1 VKLLRPLRERDFAL
15 LWTGMT
21 VSLLGDG
28 IFLVAEAWQV
38 YDLDNDPVALSI
50 VGTSW
55 TLGMVA
61 FLLTGGLISDR
72 VDRRRVLILADLV
85 RAAALIGMGVL
96 SVTGVVQ
103 IWHLVALSLFMGVGD
118 AFFGP
123 AFGAIVPD
131 IVSAELLVQAN
142 ALQQLVQQAAAKL
155 AGPALGGFLVA
166 VIGAGPAFLVDAAT
180 FALSAACVLL
190 MSVRSQAVDR
200 ARSARKELREGL
212 VFVRQEPWLWS
223 TLVMASLSLL
233 FFLGPLEVLLPF
245 IIRNDLGAGA
255 GGFGLVLTA
264 AGAGAIVA
272 SLAVSQLGIPR
283 RYLTFMYAAWAIATL
298 PLIGYALGTA
308 LWQFLLLGAVYGACE
323 TSGMVVWG
331 TLMSTRVPPELRGR
345 VHSLDWFVSIG
356 LTPVS
361 FALTGPISRAIGI
374 ETTLVLAGVLPVLA
388 CVVLYFAAGLRRD
401 EERYADAVSG
411 AGASAAERSTAAIS

>member
-85 RAAALIGMGVL
+85 RAAALLGMGLL
-96 SVTGVVQ
+96 SVTGVVE

-131 IVSAELLVQAN
+131 IVSAENLVQAS

-155 AGPALGGFLVA
+155 AGPAIGGFVVA
-166 VIGAGPAFLVDAAT
+166 AIGAGPAFLVDAGT
-180 FALSAACVLL
+180 FLLSALCVMALK
-190 MSVRSQAVDR
+190 VRSQAVER
-200 ARSARKELREGL
+200 ARSARRELREGL
-212 VFVRQEPWLWS
+212 VFVRREPWLWS
-223 TLVMASLSLL
+223 TLVAASLSLL
-233 FFLGPLEVLLPF
+233 FFLGPLEVLLPYV
-245 IIRNDLGAGA
+245 IRNDLHAGA
-255 GGFGLVLTA
+255 GGFGLVLAA
-264 AGAGAIVA
+264 AGAGAI
-272 SLAVSQLGIPR
+272 AVSIGVSQIGIPR
-283 RYLTFMYAAWAIATL
+283 RYLTFMYAMWSVATL
-298 PLIGYALGTA
+298 PLIGYAVGNS
-308 LWQFLLLGAVYGACE
+308 LWQFVLLGAIYGGCE
-323 TSGMVVWG
+323 TGGMVVWG

-361 FALTGPISRAIGI
+361 FALTGPLSSAIGI
-374 ETTLVLAGVLPVLA
+374 DATLILAGIVPALA
-388 CVVLYFAAGLRRD
+388 CVLLFFVAGLRRD

-411 AGASAAERSTAAIS
+411 APASAPAIP

>member
-1 VKLLRPLRERDFAL
+1 MKLLRPLRERDFAL

-38 YDLDNDPVALSI
+38 YDLDNNPVALSI

-61 FLLTGGLISDR
+61 FLLTGGIVSDR
-72 VDRRRVLILADLV
+72 IDRRRVLILADLV

-96 SVTGVVQ
+96 SVTGVVE

-131 IVSAELLVQAN
+131 IVSAEQLVQAN

-155 AGPALGGFLVA
+155 AGPALGGLVVA
-166 VIGAGPAFLVDAAT
+166 AIGAGPAFLVDAGT
-180 FALSAACVLL
+180 FGLSAVCVAL
-190 MSVRSQAVDR
+190 MNVRTQAVEQ
-200 ARSARKELREGL
+200 ARSARRELREGL
-212 VFVRQEPWLWS
+212 AFVRREPWLWS
-223 TLVMASLSLL
+223 TVIAASLSLL
-233 FFLGPLEVLLPF
+233 FFLGPLEVLLPYV
-245 IIRNDLGAGA
+245 IRNDLDSGA
-255 GGFGLVLTA
+255 GGFGLVLAA
-264 AGAGAIVA
+264 AGIGSVVA
-272 SLAVSQLGIPR
+272 SVALSQVGIPR
-283 RYLTFMYAAWAIATL
+283 RYLTFMYLAWGVATL
-298 PLIGYALGTA
+298 PLVGYALGTS
-308 LWQFLLLGAVYGACE
+308 LWQFVALGVVYGACE
-323 TSGMVVWG
+323 TGGMVVWG

-361 FALTGPISRAIGI
+361 FALTGPLSSAIGI
-374 ETTLVLAGVLPVLA
+374 DATLILAGVLPA
-388 CVVLYFAAGLRRD
+388 IAMVVLYVVAGLRRD
-401 EERYADAVSG
+401 EERYPDAAG
-411 AGASAAERSTAAIS
+411 AASAAVGGSTPAIS

>member
-1 VKLLRPLRERDFAL
+1 MLRPLRERDFAL

-72 VDRRRVLILADLV
+72 VDRRRVLILADFV
-85 RAAALIGMGVL
+85 RAAALLGMGVL
-96 SVTGVVQ
+96 SVTGVVE

-131 IVSAELLVQAN
+131 IVSAENLVQAS

-155 AGPALGGFLVA
+155 AGPALGGFVVA
-166 VIGAGPAFLVDAAT
+166 AIGAGPAFLVDAGT
-180 FALSAACVLL
+180 FVLSALCVMALK
-190 MSVRSQAVDR
+190 VRSRAVER
-200 ARSARKELREGL
+200 ARSARRELLEGL
-212 VFVRQEPWLWS
+212 VFVRREPWLWS
-223 TLVMASLSLL
+223 TIIAASLSLL
-233 FFLGPLEVLLPF
+233 FFLGPLEVLLPYV
-245 IIRNDLGAGA
+245 IRNDLHAGA
-255 GGFGLVLTA
+255 GGFGLVLAA
-264 AGAGAIVA
+264 AGGGAIAV
-272 SLAVSQLGIPR
+272 SIAVSQIGIPR
-283 RYLTFMYAAWAIATL
+283 RYLTFMYATWAVATL
-298 PLIGYALGTA
+298 PLVGYAVGNH
-308 LWQFLLLGAVYGACE
+308 LWQFVVLGAVYGGCE
-323 TSGMVVWG
+323 AGGMVVWG
-331 TLMSTRVPPELRGR
+331 TLMSTRVPPDLRGR
-345 VHSLDWFVSIG
+345 VHSLDWFISIG

-361 FALTGPISRAIGI
+361 FALTGPLSSAIGI
-374 ETTLVLAGVLPVLA
+374 DATLVLAGILPCLA
-388 CVVLYFAAGLRRD
+388 CVVLFVVAGLRRD
-401 EERYADAVSG
+401 EERYADAV
-411 AGASAAERSTAAIS
+411 AGVTAIP

>member
-1 VKLLRPLRERDFAL
+1 MLRPLRERDFAL

-72 VDRRRVLILADLV
+72 VDRRRVLILADFV
-85 RAAALIGMGVL
+85 RAAALLGMGVL
-96 SVTGVVQ
+96 SVTGVVE

-131 IVSAELLVQAN
+131 IVSAENLVQAS

-155 AGPALGGFLVA
+155 AGPALGGFVVA
-166 VIGAGPAFLVDAAT
+166 AIGAGPAFLVDAGT
-180 FALSAACVLL
+180 FVLSALFVMALK
-190 MSVRSQAVDR
+190 VRSRAVER
-200 ARSARKELREGL
+200 ARSARRELLEGL
-212 VFVRQEPWLWS
+212 VFVRREPWLWS
-223 TLVMASLSLL
+223 TIIAASLSLL
-233 FFLGPLEVLLPF
+233 FFLGPLEVLLPYV
-245 IIRNDLGAGA
+245 IRNDLHAGA
-255 GGFGLVLTA
+255 GGFGQVLAA
-264 AGAGAIVA
+264 AGGGAIAV
-272 SLAVSQLGIPR
+272 SIAVSQIGIPR
-283 RYLTFMYAAWAIATL
+283 RYLTFMYATWAVATL
-298 PLIGYALGTA
+298 PLVGYAVGNH
-308 LWQFLLLGAVYGACE
+308 LWQFVVLGAVYGGCE
-323 TSGMVVWG
+323 AGGMVVWG
-331 TLMSTRVPPELRGR
+331 TLMSTRVPPDLRGR
-345 VHSLDWFVSIG
+345 VHSLDWFISIG

-361 FALTGPISRAIGI
+361 FALTGPLSSAIGI
-374 ETTLVLAGVLPVLA
+374 DATLVLAGILPCLA
-388 CVVLYFAAGLRRD
+388 CVVLFVVAGLRRD
-401 EERYADAVSG
+401 EERYADAV
-411 AGASAAERSTAAIS
+411 AGVTAIP